1 MKTINQLALLGGTP
15 AFAQPLHVGR
25 PNIPDRARFLERVN
39 AALDRRWLTNRGPLV
54 LEFEQAIAN
63 YIGVRHCIAMCNATI
78 ALEIAARAAGL
89 QGEVIVPSMTFVA
102 TAHAL
107 QWVGLTPVF
116 VDVDPATH
124 NLDPASVESAI
135 SPRTTGILGVHA
147 WGTPCAIEPL
157 TAIARRYGLTLL
169 FDAAHAFGCS
179 HRGRMLGSFGHAEV
193 LSFHA
198 TKFFNTLE
206 GGAIVTNDD
215 ELARRARLMQN
226 FGFEDYDTVI
236 TLGTNGKMNEV
247 SAAMGLTALEDLD
260 AFVAANRRNYERY
273 RSELRGLPGVAVF
286 EHDGTECHNFQYVVL
301 EIDRGTS
308 GLGRDDLVRVLWA
321 ENIFARRYF
330 HPGCHRMEPYR
341 SRMAPPQRALPV
353 TESLV
358 QRTLLLPTGSAV
370 GEEDVIAV
378 CDIVRAAIAH
388 SDGIQAR
395 LRAREARAA
404 A

>member
-1 MKTINQLALLGGTP
+1 MKTTKHLAILGGAP

-25 PNIPDRARFLERVN
+25 PNIPDRARFLERVS

-54 LEFEQAIAN
+54 LEFERAIAG
-63 YIGVRHCIAMCNATI
+63 YIGVRHCISMCNATI

-116 VDVDPATH
+116 ADVDPATH

-135 SPRTTGILGVHA
+135 SPRTTGILGVHV

-157 TAIARRYGLTLL
+157 TEVARRHGLTLL
-169 FDAAHAFGCS
+169 FDGAHAFGCS
-179 HRGRMLGSFGHAEV
+179 HRGRMLGSFGRAEV

-226 FGFEDYDTVI
+226 FGFEDYDKVAL
-236 TLGTNGKMNEV
+236 LGTNGKMNEV
-247 SAAMGLTALEDLD
+247 SAAMGLTALESLD
-260 AFVAANRRNYERY
+260 DFVAANRRNYERY
-273 RSELRGLPGVAVF
+273 RSELGDLPGVAVF
-286 EHDGTECHNFQYVVL
+286 QHVSAERHNFQYVVL
-301 EIDRGTS
+301 EIDGDAA
-308 GLGRDDLVRVLWA
+308 GLSRDDLLRVLWA

-330 HPGCHRMEPYR
+330 YPGCHRMEPYHTR
-341 SRMAPPQRALPV
+341 ASPPPRPLPV

-370 GEEDVIAV
+370 SEDDVAAV
-378 CDIVRAAIAH
+378 CGVLRAAIGKRAE
-388 SDGIQAR
+388 IQAR
-395 LRAREARAA
+395 QLAREARAA